1 MPETMTLPGR
11 AGLYTRDEAAVPLTG
26 VSVVAD
32 IVGLCARVTITQRYE
47 NRETQPIEAVYV
59 FPLDEGAAVCGFDA
73 LIDGTLVEGRAME
86 REDAFAEYDDA
97 MQKGHGAFLL
107 DEERPDVFQASIGNL
122 PPGKSAIVKVTYVRE
137 LEVDH
142 GLLRFVVP
150 TTVAPRYAPAAD
162 HRGLGRS
169 DAETLNPPLA
179 WQVPY
184 GLDLTVTLSIP
195 GPIARVESSSH
206 PISLSMADGR
216 TTVTLA
222 KTTTAL
228 DRDFVLTV
236 AAEGLNQPRAWVE
249 RDSDGRAAIA
259 VGFVPTLPAG
269 TEAVEVIFLVD
280 ESGSMKGESIAEV
293 RNALQLCLRSMSAG
307 CRFNI
312 VAFGSDYA
320 SLFPES
326 RAYDQR
332 ALDAAGP
339 FVDQLT
345 GDRGGTEILPALR
358 SVLERPTVRGLRRQV
373 VVMTDGEVT
382 NTDDVI
388 ALAREH
394 SRTTRVFTFGI
405 GASPSRHL
413 VQGLAR
419 AGRGTSEFIAP
430 GERIE
435 PKVLRLFARLFAPA
449 LDDVTLDWGGLEVTQ
464 SPSSL
469 PPVVSGMRM
478 LAYGLASALKPAT
491 LTLRGTGA
499 NGPVT
504 FEIPLDPSVIEEGHA
519 RTEVRAYVPETVV
532 RRPELQFRRVIGTLA
547 ARARIRELE
556 ESPEWTS
563 ARRSRQGRARGG
575 GQASREILE
584 LALRY
589 NLASRETSLVAIER
603 RESPVTGDLQLR
615 RVPVVLAAG
624 WGGRRPMATPIQPR
638 ARSVDV
644 AYLAASAEMA
654 MGGDDIEFDR
664 LAAPRSAPSRIRASL
679 DRLDGLLR
687 RAASDRH
694 AKLRDR
700 VVALASLQRADGS
713 WPLASPLA
721 DILDR
726 PLRTIEK
733 EMPSPDTPLAR
744 ELWATALALAWLERH
759 AMPLVSEWEM
769 LATKAERWLL
779 ANAGGREV
787 RERARQWLG

>member
-1 MPETMTLPGR
+1 MPETMTRPGR

-32 IVGLCARVTITQRYE
+32 LVGLCARVTITQRYE
-47 NRETQPIEAVYV
+47 NRERQPIEAVYV

-97 MQKGHGAFLL
+97 LQRGHGAFLL

-122 PPGKSAIVKVTYVRE
+122 PPGRSAIVKVTYVRE

-162 HRGLGRS
+162 HVGLGRS

-184 GLDLTVTLSIP
+184 GLELTVTLSLP
-195 GPIARVESSSH
+195 GPIGRVESPSH
-206 PISLSMADGR
+206 PISMSMAGGR

-222 KTTTAL
+222 KTATAL

-236 AAEGLNQPRAWVE
+236 AANGLSQPRAWVE

-259 VGFVPTLPAG
+259 VGFVPTLPAE
-269 TEAVEVIFLVD
+269 TEPVEVVFLVD

-332 ALDAAGP
+332 ALDAARP
-339 FVDQLT
+339 FVDGLT

-358 SVLERPTVRGLRRQV
+358 SVLEQPAARGLRRQV

-419 AGRGTSEFIAP
+419 AGCGTSDFIAP

-435 PKVLRLFARLFAPA
+435 TKVLRLFGRLFVPA
-449 LDDVTLDWGGLEVTQ
+449 LDEVTLDWGGLEVTQ
-464 SPSSL
+464 APASL
-469 PPVVSGMRM
+469 PPLMGGTRM
-478 LAYGLASALKPAT
+478 LAYGFASALKPTT

-499 NGPVT
+499 RGPVA
-504 FEIPLDPSVIEEGHA
+504 FEIVLHPSA
-519 RTEVRAYVPETVV
+519 VV
-532 RRPELQFRRVIGTLA
+532 DGATIGTLA

-603 RESPVTGDLQLR
+603 RETPVTGDLQLR
-615 RVPVVLAAG
+615 RVPIVLAAE
-624 WGGRRPMATPIQPR
+624 WGGRHRVPQPMARGIN
-638 ARSVDV
+638 V
-644 AYLAASAEMA
+644 ACAAAPAELA
-654 MGGDDIEFDR
+654 MGGVENVSFAR
-664 LAAPRSAPSRIRASL
+664 RASPPMPSAPPSRIRASL
-679 DRLDGLLR
+679 DRLDELLR
-687 RAASDRH
+687 RAASDRDG
-694 AKLRDR
+694 KLRDR

-713 WPLASPLA
+713 WRLEEALAH
-721 DILDR
+721 IVDR
-726 PLRTIEK
+726 PLRRLEK
-733 EMPSPDTPLAR
+733 AMPVPDAPLAR

-759 AMPLVSEWEM
+759 ASALVDEWGM
-769 LATKAERWLL
+769 LASKAERWLE
-779 ANAGGREV
+779 ANGGGEV
-787 RERARQWLG
+787 REKARQWLG

>member
-11 AGLYTRDEAAVPLTG
+11 AGLYTREEATVPLTG

-47 NRETQPIEAVYV
+47 NREKQPIEAVYV

-97 MQKGHGAFLL
+97 LQRGHGAFLL

-150 TTVAPRYAPAAD
+150 TTVAPRYAPGPD
-162 HRGLGRS
+162 HVGLGRS

-184 GLDLTVTLSIP
+184 GLELTVTLSLP
-195 GPIARVESSSH
+195 GPIGRVESPSH
-206 PISLSMADGR
+206 PISMSMADGR

-222 KTTTAL
+222 KTSTAL

-236 AAEGLNQPRAWVE
+236 AADGLSQPRAWVE

-259 VGFVPTLPAG
+259 VGFVPTLPAE
-269 TEAVEVIFLVD
+269 TEPVEVIFLVD
-280 ESGSMKGESIAEV
+280 ESGSMKGESIGEV
-293 RNALQLCLRSMSAG
+293 RNALQLCLRSMTAG

-320 SLFPES
+320 ALFPES

-332 ALDAAGP
+332 ALDAARP
-339 FVDQLT
+339 FVDGLT

-358 SVLERPTVRGLRRQV
+358 SVLEQPAARELRRQV

-435 PKVLRLFARLFAPA
+435 TKVLRLFGRLFAPA
-449 LDDVTLDWGGLEVTQ
+449 LDEVTLEWGGLEVAQ
-464 SPSSL
+464 SPTAL
-469 PPVVSGMRM
+469 PPMMGGTRM
-478 LAYGLASALKPAT
+478 LAYGFTSEVKPAT

-504 FEIPLDPSVIEEGHA
+504 FEIPLDPSEAAEG
-519 RTEVRAYVPETVV
+519 RT
-532 RRPELQFRRVIGTLA
+532 IGTLA
-547 ARARIRELE
+547 ARSRIRELE

-575 GQASREILE
+575 GQASREILD

-603 RESPVTGDLQLR
+603 RETPETGDLQLR
-615 RVPVVLAAG
+615 RVPVALAAG
-624 WGGRRPMATPIQPR
+624 WADRRPIVQPMARPMTLGGERRTR
-638 ARSVDV
+638 A
-644 AYLAASAEMA
+644 AAMSADMR
-654 MGGDDIEFDR
+654 IEALCLGAESSAPEGASEPPLLSR
-664 LAAPRSAPSRIRASL
+664 LSGAIFRRSAP
-679 DRLDGLLR
+679 DPHDELR
-687 RAASDRH
+687 T
-694 AKLRDR
+694 R
-700 VVALASLQRADGS
+700 VLALASLQRADGS
-713 WPLASPLA
+713 WLLEDGLAHVV
-721 DILDR
+721 DR
-726 PLRTIEK
+726 RLREVEK
-733 EMPSPDTPLAR
+733 AMPAPDAPLAR

-759 AMPLVSEWEM
+759 ASALVGEWRM
-769 LATKAERWLL
+769 LAAKAERWLD
-779 ANAGGREV
+779 ANGGREV
-787 RERARQWLG
+787 REEARQWLG